1 MTKLTIQ
8 VPTIR
13 ANDNGYN
20 RILKIAKLI
29 FDNPKRHFDF
39 DFSQCARLDHNAV
52 VVLGGLAR
60 YVNYHN
66 SIPEKFIAGLLS
78 TDAFITAGVMFR
90 VDTMST
96 LVVRQLIGNNFLGY
110 FSSGK
115 HAGYPKVDYI
125 GYREH
130 NNLLDADKIASHLED
145 QWLTGDKLKL
155 SPLLKPAI
163 ISRIFEIFMNAY
175 GHGVFVQD
183 IEKLGVYSCG
193 QHDPKEKKLYI
204 TVLDF
209 GPGIVENVKG
219 KGITNN
225 SLDAM
230 HWALQKGNS
239 TRTDSEGIEM
249 PRGLGLDLLHEF
261 VLLNE
266 GELRIYSND
275 VKVKISKEVGVLVE
289 NSGLNVYGTL
299 VSVAVNCDDREYLF
313 LSERN
318 SNQEQYF

>member
-1 MTKLTIQ
+1 MTKLIIQ

-20 RILKIAKLI
+20 RILKIAKLV
-29 FDNPKRHFDF
+29 FDNPKQHFDF

-66 SIPEKFIAGLLS
+66 SIPEKIIAGLLS

-96 LVVRQLIGNNFLGY
+96 VVVKHLIGNNFLGY

-209 GPGIVENVKG
+209 GPGIVENVKA
-219 KGITNN
+219 KGITND
-225 SLDAM
+225 SVEAM

-266 GELRIYSND
+266 GELRIFSND

-289 NSGLNVYGTL
+289 NSGLDVRGTL
-299 VSVAVNCDDREYLF
+299 VSVTVNCDDREYLF